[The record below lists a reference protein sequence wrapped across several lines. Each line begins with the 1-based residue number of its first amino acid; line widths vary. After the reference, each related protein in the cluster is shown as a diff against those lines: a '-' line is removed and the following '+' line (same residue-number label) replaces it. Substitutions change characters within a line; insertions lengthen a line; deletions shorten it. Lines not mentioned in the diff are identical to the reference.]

1 MAERHTNKKGK
12 MNVNELLQNKPI
24 FEEIA
29 QKDQQVNLKKAG
41 P

>member
-1 MAERHTNKKGK
+1 MVNKKHQDILKQQMAEKHTNKKGK

-29 QKDQQVNLKKAG
+29 
-41 P
+41 